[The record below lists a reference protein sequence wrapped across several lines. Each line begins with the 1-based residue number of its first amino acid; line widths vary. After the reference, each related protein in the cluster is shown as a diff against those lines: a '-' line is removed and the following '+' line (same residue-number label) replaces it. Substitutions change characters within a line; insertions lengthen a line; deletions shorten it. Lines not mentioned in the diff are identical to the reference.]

1 MKKMKRIGILSG
13 LALAALALT
22 NCSTKEI
29 EIASEVVA
37 EKEGVPF
44 EIIALPGAETRTVAG
59 ENMTTVWDA
68 DNDKLNVFHRT
79 AGSGDFTHD
88 GEFSV
93 ADAETGTFSGMI
105 AQNVP
110 VAGNSYDWVAI
121 YPYDNQ
127 ITAFAPSNRYYY
139 VGGFSSK
146 AQLQNGTGSTAHLA
160 GYGYYADGDSD
171 HHRGFPL
178 WGKKENVPYSAS
190 GEGYVS
196 PVISMNQVCSILAF
210 NITNSTEAAISISKI
225 EFTATEDIVGAYNI
239 DFSGEA
245 PAFTKY
251 NTYQSATVT
260 LDVTN
265 GNIAAGAT
273 GTFYAGIKPFTV
285 EGTSAE
291 PKTLSMKVTT
301 ELGDTQEKTF
311 TVTKTMTFSPN
322 KFKNVNMEWTTEHVA
337 LDGTYYQITS
347 VSDITADGH
356 YMIVMPDISVTP
368 NVYMVIGSNIKTS
381 QLQDVLD
388 EGFEVDENGLL
399 SYTAPLAKYVWGIH
413 EIVNGGINFR
423 QTSGDKYYGIV
434 NPSSGTD
441 VDTDK
446 QASCYWIPELLSS
459 RCFKLT
465 ASHNNRFLVRGSED
479 KLKAYASTNTL
490 HDQVATGQA
499 RKNGSGAWA
508 ILKLGAAP
516 VSTPK
521 IEDAAVNDLS
531 PRGSASNTV
540 TVNKKNTESA
550 IKVLSVDNTVV
561 TAASI
566 SGNTVTYTISDNLTS
581 SARVGTITLALVD
594 DETVTGTVT
603 VNQLGSE
610 FHLPNDATEATKQ
623 VNAAANSQTT
633 INITS
638 DFDWTIDATNLV
650 DATATPASFTYPGS
664 GSNPKTQTVT
674 IKATAANA
682 SADEKALGSFKIVR
696 TADNAELTVTVT
708 QKSAKLNPPTGL
720 AVEWSNK
727 ASLTAGASWNAVTN
741 ASSYAYKVEYDNGTS
756 FIAETPAA
764 SNSATFTIA
773 AGTLYKIYV
782 KAVGD
787 NNNWFDSDW
796 SAPYS
801 FNLSDETEYNFTW
814 NLRTNS
820 YSSATTSLVTWSNP
834 NVTMTLSTGSSQQ
847 NANSYLGG
855 TGSYTQTRFYTG
867 QVLTLTPSSGVLITK
882 VEFTCTDPGY
892 AAIQQNWN
900 NAEASISGSVVT
912 VIPENG
918 SNAISVTVSAAT
930 RVTGVKVYYTGGSPT
945 AQKLTMSTV
954 SCSNSGENEN
964 TLTFAWTSVSNATG
978 YKVSTDGGT
987 TWGATITTLSYT
999 WSNLNAGTE
1008 YTLYVKA
1015 IGDGTNFTDS
1025 DPVFAKG
1032 TTKTASGS
1040 LTIDFE
1046 NTANT
1051 YSDWTFNNI
1060 VTKQTNSNVPAHG
1073 GSFYGGTDG
1082 KASGT
1087 ITTKNKISAPGTI
1100 TFYISKETTNTT
1112 ASSWLIEVSSN
1123 GSSWI
1128 QVGDVQSAS
1137 SGITRGVWTVV
1148 TRNLTTYSNV
1158 YVRVRYDGTTAKRCI
1173 DDLTLTSN

>member
-1 MKKMKRIGILSG
+1 MKRIGILSG

-29 EIASEVVA
+29 EVPAEVA
-37 EKEGVPF
+37 AGKEGVPF
-44 EIIALPGAETRTVAG
+44 EIIALPSVETRTVAG
-59 ENMTTVWDA
+59 EGLTTTWDA
-68 DNDKLNVFHRT
+68 TNDKLNVFHRT
-79 AGSGDFTHD
+79 ANSGSFTND

-93 ADAETGTFSGMI
+93 ADAETGTFSGSI
-105 AQNVP
+105 TENIPA
-110 VAGNSYDWVAI
+110 AGNSYDWVAI
-121 YPYDNQ
+121 YPYDANL
-127 ITAFAPSNRYYY
+127 TSFAPTNRYYY
-139 VGGFSSK
+139 IGCRSDK
-146 AQLQNGTGSTAHLA
+146 AQSQNGTGSNAHLA
-160 GYGYYADGDSD
+160 GYKSD
-171 HHRGFPL
+171 NTGNFPL
-178 WGKKENVPYSAS
+178 WGKAENVTYNASAN
-190 GEGYVS
+190 GVKS
-196 PVISMNQVCSILAF
+196 PAISMNQVASVLAF
-210 NITNSTEAAISISKI
+210 NITNSTSEAISVSSI

-239 DFSGEA
+239 DFSGET
-245 PAFTKY
+245 PTFTKY
-251 NTYQSATVT
+251 DTYQSATVT

-540 TVNKKNTESA
+540 TVTKKNTESA

-566 SGNTVTYTISDNLTS
+566 SGNTVTYTVSNNLTS
-581 SARVGTITLALVD
+581 SSRTGTITLALVD

-633 INITS
+633 INVTS

-650 DATATPASFTYPGS
+650 DATATPASFTYPAS

-674 IKATAANA
+674 IKATSANA
-682 SADEKALGSFKIVR
+682 SADVKALGSFKIVR

-787 NNNWFDSDW
+787 NTNWFDSDW

-814 NLRTNS
+814 DLRTNS

-834 NVTMTLSTGSSQQ
+834 NVTMTLSKGSSTQD
-847 NANSYLGG
+847 ADSYLGG
-855 TGSYTQTRFYTG
+855 TGSRTQTRFYTD
-867 QVLTLTPSSGVLITK
+867 QVLTLTPSSGVSITK
-882 VEFTCTDPGY
+882 VEFTCSDPNY

-964 TLTFAWTSVSNATG
+964 SLTFAWTSVSNATG

-987 TWGATITTLSYT
+987 TWGATITALSYT

-1025 DPVFAKG
+1025 DPNFAKG
-1032 TTKTASGS
+1032 TTKA
-1040 LTIDFE
+1040 
-1046 NTANT
+1046 
-1051 YSDWTFNNI
+1051 I
-1060 VTKQTNSNVPAHG
+1060 VTGGLTLPFSYNDNATNL
-1073 GSFYGGTDG
+1073 TDDN
-1082 KASGT
+1082 
-1087 ITTKNKISAPGTI
+1087 ITKNGVGDYGTNNAKIKFDTQGDYIIFHTSTAPSS
-1100 TFYISKETTNTT
+1100 FSCNTCQNGQT
-1112 ASSWLIEVSSN
+1112 AGSVLTLSGSSN
-1123 GSSWI
+1123 GTSFTTIATFTINQGQNKHSTKSSSI
-1128 QVGDVQSAS
+1128 GNTSYRYLK
-1137 SGITRGVWTVV
+1137 IE
-1148 TRNLTTYSNV
+1148 LTTKKSNV
-1158 YVRVRYDGTTAKRCI
+1158 GVGQI
-1173 DDLTLTSN
+1173 SIQ